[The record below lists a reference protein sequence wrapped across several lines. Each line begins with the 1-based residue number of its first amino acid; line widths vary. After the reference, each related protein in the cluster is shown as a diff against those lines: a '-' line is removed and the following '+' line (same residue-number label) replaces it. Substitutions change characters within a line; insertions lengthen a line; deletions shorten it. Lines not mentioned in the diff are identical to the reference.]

1 MKLLRLLL
9 LQIVAVLLF
18 FSGIL
23 PGMAQSAG
31 SQLRLTSLYR
41 GFNPIMSLSGIEI
54 PKGAKIGCNPFSR
67 TATDDRRLTFSP
79 GGSYF
84 NGVLIL
90 TGVPAEVARVAREAL
105 GETKP
110 IHTRPLQYLGEYVQG
125 ADTPEKIQEL
135 LRYSQQS
142 VSLYATGALPGGGV
156 RPVLDA
162 LKAVLEASLAL
173 YQAGAISMPVFADL
187 NYVTGFPDVA
197 GNPWSISGSP
207 WGVDGNPWSISG
219 SPWSISG
226 SPVSGTDAEKL
237 ELTQAIAE
245 GAFWRQWAFQERG
258 VNVYDSAFQRTLPDA
273 ADGSG
278 SRVVLFDTAPY
289 TSAGLANETR
299 QRLSVNL
306 CVHLVPLPAIDASP
320 DKTGYMRDHGLFGV
334 GLTFAAAPQSELH
347 LVRVLDDNAIGDL
360 YSLTAGIDGMT
371 QATLPQNAGTLRRV
385 VYNFSLGLK
394 PIGSELPQ
402 ELRELMLKIVDAM
415 PADER
420 PELVNGLPLQSLEIP
435 LRTAYNLG
443 AVVIASAGNDS
454 AGLSK
459 PEPQNIPAAYSF
471 VLGVQSTNM
480 AQRQSCYS
488 NTGEVGAPGGDG
500 GLAPD
505 CEPQLQLCNA
515 ATPCDYG
522 LVSLVSERSDTVGFA
537 YWVGSSFAAPLVSG
551 VAADALEGGVTY
563 DKVTAYIAQSA
574 LRTGVVDAP
583 AATKP

>member
-1 MKLLRLLL
+1 MKPLRLFL
-9 LQIVAVLLF
+9 LQVVAAALLF
-18 FSGIL
+18 GGIL

-31 SQLRLTSLYR
+31 SQLRLTALYR

-54 PKGAKIGCNPFSR
+54 PKGLKIGCNPFSR
-67 TATDDRRLTFSP
+67 IATDDRRLTFSP

-84 NGVLIL
+84 NDVLIL
-90 TGVPAEVARVAREAL
+90 TGVPTEVARIAREAL

-125 ADTPEKIQEL
+125 ADTPEKIREL

-156 RPVLDA
+156 RPALDA
-162 LKAVLEASLAL
+162 LKAVLEASLVL

-187 NYVTGFPDVA
+187 NYVIGYPSIS
-197 GNPWSISGSP
+197 GNPWSVTGSP
-207 WGVDGNPWSISG
+207 WGTEGNPWSVTG
-219 SPWSISG
+219 SPWSVTG
-226 SPVSGTDAEKL
+226 SPVYGTDSEKL
-237 ELTQAIAE
+237 AQTQTIAE
-245 GAFWRQWAFQERG
+245 GSFWRQWAFRG
-258 VNVYDSAFQRTLPDA
+258 GGVGIYDEAYQRTLPSS

-289 TSAGLANETR
+289 TSAGLVNETR

-306 CVHLVPLPAIDASP
+306 CVHLVPLPTIEASP
-320 DKTGYMRDHGLFGV
+320 DKTGYMRDHGLFGA

-360 YSLTAGIDGMT
+360 YSLTSGIDGMT
-371 QATLPQNAGTLRRV
+371 QATLPQNAGSLRRV

-394 PIGSELPQ
+394 PIGSELPH
-402 ELRELMLKIVDAM
+402 ELRELTLKIVDAM

-420 PELVNGLPLQSLEIP
+420 PELVDGLPLQSLEIP

-454 AGLSK
+454 AGLST
-459 PEPQNIPAAYSF
+459 PAPQNIPAAFSF

-488 NTGEVGAPGGDG
+488 NSGEVGAPGGDG

-505 CEPQLQLCNA
+505 CEPQLQLCNV

-574 LRTGVVDAP
+574 LRTGVVDAT